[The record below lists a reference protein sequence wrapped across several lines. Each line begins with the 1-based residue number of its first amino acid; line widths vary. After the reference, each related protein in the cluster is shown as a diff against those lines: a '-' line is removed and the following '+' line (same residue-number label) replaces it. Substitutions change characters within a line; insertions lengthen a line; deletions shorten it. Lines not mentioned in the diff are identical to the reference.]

1 MSKREP
7 ARWEIRVACA
17 TVALLGALSSRAGDA
32 PLPALRFSAD
42 LVTSAFFDK
51 IQRAPQ
57 FQAMSRQALGSPF
70 ELRAYHTYRINRG
83 SATATTL
90 LAAATLGLFPQVTNG
105 EHSIVYEVLVNGAVI
120 SSYKYSMA
128 LTRARNLWVHDTTHG
143 LGEDGVKWAESTVDL
158 FLKDAASDPKL
169 AALSAEYDYYFAP
182 RPPER

>member
-1 MSKREP
+1 MNKREP
-7 ARWEIRVACA
+7 VRWGILVATA

-42 LVTSAFFDK
+42 LVTSSFFDK

-57 FQAMSRQALGSPF
+57 FQRMSRQALGSPI
-70 ELRAYHTYRINRG
+70 ELRAYHSYRINRG

-90 LAAATLGLFPQVTNG
+90 LAAATLGLFPQVTSG
-105 EHSIVYEVLVNGAVI
+105 EHSIVYELMVNGAVI

-128 LTRARNLWVHDTTHG
+128 LTSARNLWFQDTTHG
-143 LGEDGVKWAESTVDL
+143 LGQDGVKWAESTVEL

-169 AALSAEYDYYFAP
+169 AALSAEFDYYFALAP
-182 RPPER
+182 LER